1 MLASAYAVNA
11 VAEGRVRRRPA
22 DPVRNAPAPAA
33 ANPPAPPAPVAAP
46 PAAAPSPPPAPE
58 PAPMSAEAAGATPAS
73 LFALRAQAAAIII
86 DDDSLAETN
95 GMHVLVACMYG
106 VFSLI

>member
-1 MLASAYAVNA
+1 
-11 VAEGRVRRRPA
+11 
-22 DPVRNAPAPAA
+22 
-33 ANPPAPPAPVAAP
+33 
-46 PAAAPSPPPAPE
+46 
-58 PAPMSAEAAGATPAS
+58 MSAEAAGATPAS
-73 LFALRAQAAAIII
+73 LLALRAQAAAIII